1 VSDDTIDLLRRAL
14 DQTATLVAAVQPEQ
28 FSRPTPCSEWDV
40 RRLLRHV
47 IGTDLRNFAIA
58 ALGETADWK
67 AEPAPL
73 GDDPAADFRRGAETV
88 RAAWRS
94 ADLEAPVPIPGG
106 ATAPLRS
113 RADGQIAELAVHGW
127 DIARA
132 TGQPTVLDSEVA
144 QHSLDWS
151 KGMLRPQFRGPDKA
165 FGFEVPVTGDA
176 PVYDRL
182 AGWFGRDPAWSPDRA
197 ARR

>member
-1 VSDDTIDLLRRAL
+1 VSDNTIDLLRRAL

-58 ALGETADWK
+58 ARGETADWK

-73 GDDPAADFRRGAETV
+73 GDDPAADFRRGAETL

-94 ADLEAPVPIPGG
+94 ADLETPVPMSGG

-113 RADGQIAELAVHGW
+113 RADQQIAELAVHDW
-127 DIARA
+127 DIARS
-132 TGQPTVLDSEVA
+132 TGQPTDLDPEVA
-144 QHSLDWS
+144 SPVPWPGQ
-151 KGMLRPQFRGPDKA
+151 GLRPRGAGIRRRAHLRPPGRMVRSRSRLVA
-165 FGFEVPVTGDA
+165 GPGDA
-176 PVYDRL
+176 PL
-182 AGWFGRDPAWSPDRA
+182 G
-197 ARR
+197 